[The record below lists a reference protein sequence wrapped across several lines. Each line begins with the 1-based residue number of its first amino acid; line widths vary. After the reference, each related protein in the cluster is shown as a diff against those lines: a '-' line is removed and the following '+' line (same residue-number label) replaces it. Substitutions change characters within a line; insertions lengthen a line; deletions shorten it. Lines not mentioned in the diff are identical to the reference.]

1 MQQKS
6 PAIFWL
12 LLAATLAV
20 DSVAASWAYMATLDQ
35 AGNIYFGLVCSQI
48 SVVCIGSSFSPA
60 SSYQRWTG
68 PLAVSVIVAAL
79 TTSLLH
85 DRGGAYQNFLVYLS
99 LWLPQAAILL
109 VLLWF
114 LQQAPIAERWGSPN
128 SRGNWQFSVA
138 HLLIMTTAC
147 AALLVI
153 LRLAERMHE
162 YWVVLAAWIANNI
175 ALAVAALFIHV
186 RRWHGFLRLGATL
199 GVSLALALWIQ
210 TSTQGHPEALFVN
223 LIQAIVLFVWLV
235 NGGIV
240 RGRARF
246 DQGRADLARS

>member
-48 SVVCIGSSFSPA
+48 SVVCIASSFSLT
-60 SSYQRWTG
+60 SSHRRWMG

-79 TTSLLH
+79 TTLLLH
-85 DRGGAYQNFLVYLS
+85 DRDGAYQNFLVYLS
-99 LWLPQAAILL
+99 LWLPQAAILI

-138 HLLIMTTAC
+138 NLLIMMTTC
-147 AALLVI
+147 ATLLVI
-153 LRLAERMHE
+153 LRLAERMHG
-162 YWVVLAAWIANNI
+162 YWVDLAAWIANNI
-175 ALAVAALFIHV
+175 AVAVASLFIYV

-199 GVSLALALWIQ
+199 GVCLVFGLWTQ
-210 TSTQGHPEALFVN
+210 TSTQGHSDALSVN
-223 LIQAIVLFVWLV
+223 LIQAIVLFVWLA

-240 RGRARF
+240 PGRARF
-246 DQGRADLARS
+246 DQGRADLAQS